1 MGKMDGKV
9 ALITGGAR
17 GQGRAHAIRL
27 AQEGAD
33 IVITDIAEQIEGVHY
48 PLADDADLAETTKLV
63 EEIGRRC
70 LSFKADARDAA
81 RMQEVADAAV
91 AELGRLDTV
100 VINHGIGLPHGIDP
114 ESIDIWDTVIATN
127 LSAVWRTAV
136 ATVPHLKAHGDGGS
150 IIVTG
155 SAASLVAIFNNAAY
169 TTAKHG
175 LVGLVKCLA
184 ADLAQDWIR
193 VNLIVPT
200 NVNTKLFVNDYN
212 MTRFCP
218 EKENPTIDDMRF
230 KAQSLNLQPLP
241 WIEPEEVAH
250 AVAFLA
256 SDEAKHIT
264 GISLPVDSGMTIQPP
279 GITPHIGAK
288 IGELEYLLAQ
298 K

>member
-27 AQEGAD
+27 AEEGAD
-33 IVITDIAEQIEGVHY
+33 IIITDIAEQIDGVHY

-63 EEIGRRC
+63 EEVGRRC
-70 LSFKADARDAA
+70 LSFKADARDAK
-81 RMQEVADAAV
+81 RMQEVTDQAV

-100 VINHGIGLPHGIDP
+100 VINHGIGLPHGTDRD
-114 ESIDIWDTVIATN
+114 SVDIWDTVIATN
-127 LSAVWRTAV
+127 LSAVWRTVV
-136 ATVPHLKAHGDGGS
+136 ATIPHLKAHGDGGS

-169 TTAKHG
+169 TAAKHG
-175 LVGLVKCLA
+175 LIGLVKCLA

-193 VNLIVPT
+193 VNAILPT

-212 MTRFCP
+212 LKRFAP
-218 EKENPTIDDMRF
+218 AKANPTIDDMKF
-230 KAQSLNLQPLP
+230 AAQSLNLQPIP
-241 WIEPEEVAH
+241 WIEPEDVAH
-250 AVAFLA
+250 SVLFLA
-256 SDEAKHIT
+256 SDEAKYIT
-264 GISLPVDSGMTIQPP
+264 GIALPVDAGMTTQPP
-279 GITPHIGAK
+279 GITPHMGAR
-288 IGELEYLLAQ
+288 IGELEYLLGQ